1 MFKNKYPII
10 MLMLL
15 SLSTIMAKAQV
26 TGRLKISANNRFFT
40 TANAK
45 PFFWL
50 GDTGWLLFSKMNRED
65 AEAYLEN
72 RRKLGFN
79 VVQVMGVHSVSSVN
93 IYGDSAL
100 VNRNVGTPNITPG
113 SSFNDK
119 NAYDFWDHV
128 DYIVDAAA
136 KKGIYIAIVPVW
148 GGNVKKKAV
157 NAANAKAYARFLAE
171 RYKSRP
177 NIIWMNGGDIKGSDF
192 TDVWKTI
199 GSTLRQ
205 YDPGRLITYH
215 PFGRTQSSTWFH
227 NEPWLDFN
235 TFQSGHQ
242 DYAQDTAKGYV
253 NYAEDNWHYVQDD
266 YARKPAKP
274 VLDAEP
280 SYEDIPHGLHDTL
293 QPRWQADDLRRYAYW
308 SVFAGASGF
317 TYGNNAVM
325 QMRKADE
332 KGGAYGAKVSWQQAI
347 LHPGAAQMQYIKK
360 LMLSRPYLERVPDQS
375 LIPQDQGEK
384 YNRLLATRGNN
395 YAFVYTYNGRNMI
408 IDATKLQGSKIKA
421 SWYNPRN
428 GEFTAINTSAKS
440 GAMKF
445 DPPGEVKDGNDWVLV
460 LDAI

>member
-1 MFKNKYPII
+1 MFKSKYLITELVLFN
-10 MLMLL
+10 LMVV
-15 SLSTIMAKAQV
+15 TAMAQ
-26 TGRLKISANNRFFT
+26 TSGRLKISANKRYFT
-40 TANAK
+40 TAAGK

-65 AEAYLEN
+65 AETYLEN

-79 VVQVMGVHSVSSVN
+79 VIQVMGVHSVGAVN

-100 VNRNVGTPNITPG
+100 VNRNVGSPKLTPG
-113 SSFNDK
+113 SSFDDK
-119 NAYDFWDHV
+119 DAYDFWDHV
-128 DYIVDAAA
+128 DYVVDLAA

-157 NAANAKAYARFLAE
+157 NVTNAKAYAKFLAE

-177 NIIWMNGGDIKGSDF
+177 NIIWMNGGDVKGSDF
-192 TDVWKTI
+192 IDVWKTI
-199 GSTLRQ
+199 GSTLHQ
-205 YDPGRLITYH
+205 HDPGRLITYH
-215 PFGRTQSSTWFH
+215 PFGRTQSSKWFH
-227 NEPWLDFN
+227 NEPWLYFN
-235 TFQSGHQ
+235 TFQSGHR
-242 DYAQDTAKGYV
+242 DYVQDTAKNDL
-253 NYAEDNWHYVQDD
+253 NYGEDSWRYVQAD

-325 QMRKADE
+325 QMRKSDE

-347 LHPGAAQMQYIKK
+347 LHPGAAQMQYMKK
-360 LMLSRPYLERVPDQS
+360 LMLSRPYLERVPDKS
-375 LIPQDQGEK
+375 LIAQGQGEK
-384 YNRLLATRGNN
+384 YNRLLATRGNK
-395 YAFVYTYNGRNMI
+395 YAFIYSYNGRNMVI
-408 IDATKLQGSKIKA
+408 NATKLQGSKIKA

-428 GEFTAINTSAKS
+428 GEVTLINTFAKGS
-440 GAMKF
+440 AMKF
-445 DPPGEVKDGNDWVLV
+445 DPPGEVKDGNDWILV

>member
-1 MFKNKYPII
+1 MLKNKYLLTALLLLN
-10 MLMLL
+10 LMA
-15 SLSTIMAKAQV
+15 TTAMAQV
-26 TGRLKISANNRFFT
+26 TGRLKVSANKRFFT
-40 TANAK
+40 TANGK

-65 AEAYLEN
+65 AETYLEN
-72 RRKLGFN
+72 RRRLGFN
-79 VVQVMGVHSVSSVN
+79 VVQVMGIHSVGSVN

-100 VNRNVGTPNITPG
+100 INRNVGTPKLTPG
-113 SSFNDK
+113 NSFDDK
-119 NAYDFWDHV
+119 EAYDFWDHV
-128 DYIVDAAA
+128 DYIVDVAA

-148 GGNVKKKAV
+148 GGNVKRKAV
-157 NAANAKAYARFLAE
+157 NQTNAKAYAKFLAE
-171 RYKSRP
+171 RYKSRL

-205 YDPGRLITYH
+205 YDPNSLITYH

-293 QPRWQADDLRRYAYW
+293 QPRWQAQDLRRYAYW

-317 TYGNNAVM
+317 TYGNSAVM

-347 LHPGAAQMQYIKK
+347 LHPGAAQMQYMKK
-360 LMLSRPYLERVPDQS
+360 LMLMRPYLERVPDQT
-375 LIPQDQGEK
+375 LIAQEQGER
-384 YNRLLATRGNN
+384 YNRLLATRGKK
-395 YAFVYTYNGRNMI
+395 YAFVYTYNGRNMVI
-408 IDATKLQGSKIKA
+408 NATPLQGSKIKA

-428 GEFTAINTSAKS
+428 GETTSIGTLAKS
-440 GAMKF
+440 SAMKF
-445 DPPGEVKDGNDWVLV
+445 DPPGEVQNGNDWVLI